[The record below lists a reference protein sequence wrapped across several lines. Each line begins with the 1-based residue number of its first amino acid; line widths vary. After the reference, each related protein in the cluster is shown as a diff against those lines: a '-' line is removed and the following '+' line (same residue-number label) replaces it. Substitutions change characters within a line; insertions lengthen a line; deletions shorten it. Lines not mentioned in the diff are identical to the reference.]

1 MRWRDQASFSLR
13 AVTAQPMRSF
23 LTSLGIAIGI
33 AAVVLLTAIGEGIHQ
48 FVLSEFSQFG
58 THLLAVNP
66 GKVTTHGTPLGVLGN
81 VRPLTIDDAAALEHL
96 PQVEAS
102 VPVMQ
107 GNAEV
112 EFANQRRRITVF
124 GVNPD
129 MLDAFT
135 LELQRG
141 QFLPRDDP
149 HTPRMLAV
157 LGTKVAETLFADINP
172 LGEKIRIGGQTY
184 RVIGVMGSKGQIVG
198 FDMDDTVFIPTARAL
213 ELFNRD
219 GVMEI
224 DVLYSKQAD
233 ADEIV
238 AAVTRVLRE
247 RHGEED
253 FTLTTQQQMLDVLG
267 SILGILTLAVGA
279 LGGISLVV
287 GAVGIISIMTIAVAE
302 RTGEIGLLR
311 ALGARPQRIAA
322 LLLGEAMLLSGIG
335 GLAGLGFGVG
345 GAWLIHSVVPALPV
359 HTAWEYALAAEA
371 LSMGI
376 GLLSGV
382 APALRAARLDPVE
395 ALRAE

>member
-13 AVTAQPMRSF
+13 AVTAQPMRSL

-102 VPVMQ
+102 VPVVQ

-124 GVNPD
+124 GVNSD
-129 MLDAFT
+129 MLRAFT

-157 LGTKVAETLFADINP
+157 LGTKVAATLFADINP

-213 ELFNRD
+213 ELFNRES
-219 GVMEI
+219 VMEI
-224 DVLYSKQAD
+224 DVLYSTQAD
-233 ADEIV
+233 VDEVV
-238 AAVTRVLRE
+238 AVVTRVLRE

-311 ALGARPQRIAA
+311 ALGARPQRIAV

-335 GLAGLGFGVG
+335 GLAGLGLGVG
-345 GAWLIHSVVPALPV
+345 GAWLIHGLVPALPV
-359 HTAWEYALAAEA
+359 RTAWEYALAAEA
-371 LSMGI
+371 LSMII
-376 GLLSGV
+376 GLLAGV